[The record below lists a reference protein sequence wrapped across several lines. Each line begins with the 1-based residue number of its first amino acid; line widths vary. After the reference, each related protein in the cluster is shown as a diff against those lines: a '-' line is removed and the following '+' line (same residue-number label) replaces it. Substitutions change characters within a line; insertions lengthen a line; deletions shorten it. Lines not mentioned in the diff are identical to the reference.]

1 MVDML
6 SSDEIR
12 EEFLSFFEGKGHLRV
27 ASSSLIPIGDP
38 TLLLTIA
45 GMNQFKPYFSG
56 QQNPPSSRLTSAQK
70 CFRTPDIDVVGD
82 ATHNT
87 LFEMLG
93 NFSIGDYFKREAI
106 AYALEFVSDRLGLSI
121 ERFAMT
127 IHDSDDE
134 AHKLWKDVGIPD
146 DRIFR
151 FGDSDNW
158 WGPPIHGEEGPCGPC
173 SELHY
178 DFGEHRGCLQN
189 NCTPNCENRMI
200 TGEQCN
206 RYVELWNLVF
216 MQFYH
221 NSDGTRNPLPAPS
234 IDTGMGLERATIIMQ
249 DAPTMY
255 ETDIFASMIDK
266 VTNMTDVIYGKTLET
281 DYAIRAVAEHCRSST
296 FLTADGVVPGNEG
309 RGYVLRRV
317 IRRAIRLGKKI
328 GIDKPFLSDMAE
340 SVIEKM
346 GKAYPELIHNKDF
359 IHTVLKLEEDRFQQA
374 FENGHVMLEKA
385 MEDTETLSGD
395 IVFRLWD
402 TYGFP
407 LELTQEMA
415 AENNITVDLEGFE
428 KEMESQRARARAS
441 SQFDGDNARIKVYE
455 DLGVGSSRFT
465 GYDNLVGSTVIVGL
479 VKGAETITH
488 GTDGDSI
495 EVVLQET
502 PFYSEGGGQ
511 VGDGGEIVGPN
522 GRVEI
527 IDTKEAIPELIIH
540 YGKVT
545 QGSIQVGD
553 SVDTYVDTIRREDTA
568 RNHTATHMLHAALR
582 QVLGP
587 HVRQAGSLVT
597 SDRLRFDFSH
607 VKPVTDEE
615 MWQIQ
620 FLVNERIRHNSN
632 VIRSESTYSGAIE
645 EGALAFFGDKYGET
659 VRLIEI
665 ANGGRF
671 SFEVCGGTHVNKT
684 GELGSVYVLG
694 ESSIGA
700 GMRRIEAVSG
710 RGAERLVWDRFNRED
725 RVVNLLQTSPGEL
738 EGRVTGLVEQ
748 LDLANQQLNKL
759 EEKLSLQS
767 AESLLDDVKEVAGI
781 NVLAAE
787 TIASSADLLRSAGDS
802 LKNKLG
808 AGVVVLGAVVNEN
821 PMIVAMVTPDL
832 VAKGLNAA
840 HIAREA
846 AKVMGGGGGGR
857 PESAQAG
864 GRDAEKLH
872 EALALVPSIILASV
886 EEKED

>member
-1 MVDML
+1 ML
-6 SSDEIR
+6 TSDEIR
-12 EEFLSFFEGKGHLRV
+12 EEFLSFFESKGHLRV

-56 QQNPPSSRLTSAQK
+56 QQNPPNSRLTSAQK

-106 AYALEFVSDRLGLSI
+106 AYALEFVSGRLGLPI

-134 AHKLWKDVGIPD
+134 AHNLWKDVGIPD

-173 SELHY
+173 SELHN

-189 NCTPNCENRMI
+189 NCTPNCENRMV
-200 TGEQCN
+200 TGEQCS

-255 ETDIFASMIDK
+255 ETDIFASMIAK

-346 GKAYPELIHNKDF
+346 GTAYPELKHNKEF
-359 IHTVLKLEEDRFQQA
+359 IHTVLNLEEDRFQQA
-374 FENGHVMLEKA
+374 FENGHIMLEKA
-385 MEDTETLSGD
+385 MEDTKTLSGD

-407 LELTQEMA
+407 IELTQEMA
-415 AENNITVDLEGFE
+415 AENNIAVDLEGFE
-428 KEMESQRARARAS
+428 REMGSQRERARAS

-455 DLGVGSSRFT
+455 DLGVGSTRFT

-479 VKGAETITH
+479 VKGAETIAH
-488 GTDGDSI
+488 ASDGDSI

-522 GRVEI
+522 GRAEI
-527 IDTKEAIPELIIH
+527 IDTKEAIPELIVH

-632 VIRSESTYSGAIE
+632 VIRSENTYSGAIE

-710 RGAERLVWDRFNRED
+710 RGAEQLVWDKFNRED

-738 EGRVTGLVEQ
+738 EGRITGLVEQ

-767 AESLLDDVKEVAGI
+767 AESLLDNVKNVAGI

-787 TIASSADLLRSAGDS
+787 TIASSADLLRNAGDW
-802 LKNKLG
+802 LKTKLG

-832 VAKGLNAA
+832 VDRGLNAA

-846 AKVMGGGGGGR
+846 AKIMGGGGGGR

-864 GRDAEKLH
+864 GRNAEKLQ
-872 EALALVPSIILASV
+872 EALALVPSIISASV
-886 EEKED
+886 EEKKD